1 MSAKKSRSSV
11 SVFSCWA
18 WDLDRLSRAQ
28 CQKYTG
34 AALSTVYLSASSSC
48 FCSLWRLRRTLVSV
62 WRVGAVAGSI
72 TLVHFSTAVYLIFRF
87 LAGCSGAAFLSIAGG
102 SVSDMFSISE
112 VATYV
117 VRCYLGS
124 LACLMILNSPMA
136 VYTICPFLG
145 PEIGPVLSG

>member
-1 MSAKKSRSSV
+1 MLGLGLGPLVAGPMSEIYGRSAVYSV
-11 SVFSCWA
+11 SFGFFFVFLFPVAFAPNISKC
-18 WDLDRLSRAQ
+18 
-28 CQKYTG
+28 
-34 AALSTVYLSASSSC
+34 
-48 FCSLWRLRRTLVSV
+48 V

-72 TLVHFSTAVYLIFRF
+72 TLVRISTAVYLIFRF